1 MLKVV
6 VKFLIITHRDL
17 DGIAGAALYSYCRK
31 IPSDQLKIVYVEP
44 SQILNVIRKYYKRKR
59 SLALIDIG
67 LNEDVFNELRDIDL
81 SDVDIEWYDH
91 HVWDEEWVEVLRSK
105 NIELHIDR
113 STCATGVIAKNLC
126 LEQSS
131 KVNELVDIVCDAD
144 MWKFG
149 RYESAFLF
157 RYADLGSK
165 DHWRNTVFKVIRSY
179 LENTLKDLVQYI
191 EEDVSKYVD
200 EELKVLSSLP
210 SKIIKERIDGITLC
224 IYVKDS
230 YLPSSSIIG
239 NAMLS
244 FCDIAVLV
252 HEALKSISF
261 RSRKC
266 NVREVAKAFGGGGHP
281 RAAGAPLNTP
291 LVFRL
296 LNNLGLDIAKE
307 HVAEE
312 ILKKMVELRI
322 NLLSLCSEA

>member
-6 VKFLIITHRDL
+6 VRFLIITHRDL

-31 IPSDQLKIVYVEP
+31 IPDDQLKIVYVEP
-44 SQILNVIRKYYKRKR
+44 SQILNIIRKYYKRKR
-59 SLALIDIG
+59 LLALIDIG
-67 LNEDVFNELRDIDL
+67 LNKEVFNELIDIDL
-81 SDVDIEWYDH
+81 SDIDIKWYDH
-91 HVWDEEWVEVLRSK
+91 HIWDEEWVEVLRSK

-113 STCATGVIAKNLC
+113 STCATGVIAKNVC
-126 LEQSS
+126 LEQNSRVS
-131 KVNELVDIVCDAD
+131 ELVDIVCNAD

-157 RYADLGSK
+157 RYADLGNE
-165 DHWRNTVFKVIRSY
+165 DRWRSIVFKVIKSY

-210 SKIIKERIDGITLC
+210 DKIIKEGIDGITLC

-230 YLPSSSIIG
+230 YIPSTSIIG

-261 RSRKC
+261 RSWKC
-266 NVREVAKAFGGGGHP
+266 NVREVAKSLGGGGHP
-281 RAAGAPLNTP
+281 RAAGAPLNIP

-296 LNNLGLDIAKE
+296 LKNLGLDIAKKY
-307 HVAEE
+307 VVDE
-312 ILKKMVELRI
+312 ILKKMIELKI
-322 NLLSLCSEA
+322 NIISLCSEG